1 MKHKPRPTPTKRS
14 TSFSLQSTASA
25 GKFKLLGTTSG
36 YLGATQRYYCTVY
49 DYKDRDAAGD
59 WHGLHAWAAEADET
73 GEQNVQKMSKA
84 IGVMLV
90 MSVVNLGATCE
101 TTTTTIVN
109 KKKVR

>member
-73 GEQNVQKMSKA
+73 GDADPE
-84 IGVMLV
+84 
-90 MSVVNLGATCE
+90 GAECPE
-101 TTTTTIVN
+101 DVESDRSDARDVGGEFGGN
-109 KKKVR
+109 M

>member
-1 MKHKPRPTPTKRS
+1 M
-14 TSFSLQSTASA
+14 LQEI
-25 GKFKLLGTTSG
+25 GMDFMLGLLKLMRLAM
-36 YLGATQRYYCTVY
+36 LILR
-49 DYKDRDAAGD
+49 
-59 WHGLHAWAAEADET
+59 
-73 GEQNVQKMSKA
+73 EQNVQKMSKA